1 MTREELAAALRKAD
15 AAGNADDARRLAGAI
30 RQLDAGPAVQ
40 APARPAMDP
49 LHMVNPAARAQV
61 QANQPMRSLPMSP
74 LGPGNERYAPPKPP
88 PQGDPLAPANPQ
100 AAAANVDAQ
109 QRARGLVP
117 YTNASTGETYWRPD
131 PARQVAD
138 ANAQFRARE
147 AAKAS
152 AAQAQAENEAFRNS
166 RPEIVNQASDAI
178 RGGFA
183 ATENAAFDAVDA
195 GLDAVDPRRK
205 VSQFISQNI
214 TPAAEQVGRG
224 IGDFVEGPSGRFGGM
239 AGPAVGAIT
248 GGLSELGA
256 TMARDPQ
263 DASTQIVDALEP
275 THMLARGG
283 NTAGDALDAAM
294 GGDFGRSGNL
304 MAQAVP
310 DLIGGSGVLPAMSVT
325 ANALRTAA
333 RAPQRELAEQLARIQ
348 PLPATGRVPMAA
360 PRAAASVGGAGGPP
374 PAAPAAP
381 ALPVPVR
388 PQTAQQA
395 PTQPQTA
402 TAPPVPPIPPN
413 APAVTAGAAQPV
425 PARSRAEQRADDLLI
440 KKLAADGI
448 TMDDV
453 RKIQA
458 RLARRGDSGVYE
470 TIGEIAALT
479 DKSSGANLRGLQMAG
494 GAAPGPLQEALV
506 GLVNQNT
513 EKLSP
518 RLSRGATRA
527 TGQKADNAVATL
539 DELETRL
546 RTEATPAYDD
556 AYATPVNPQV
566 FANEILPV
574 LNTPSGQK
582 ALQAARNNLASIAA
596 DLQGRAARGASE
608 RAMMESQRAQAAVK
622 SIDDFMADP
631 VRGTAIPTTMALDY
645 TKRAF
650 DDVIADAGFGSDTAR
665 IVGGTKRNFAD
676 SVSQATGGQ
685 YGNALGVFE
694 DVKRLEDAFEVG
706 TQALNKKTWELERE
720 LAKGRGGSPWTAGE
734 VEALAM
740 GVARNIEDLIE
751 ANNQSALTKL
761 LKDKALKNMATALGS
776 QKAADMFEETIRRL
790 GANREWGR
798 RVAGGSD
805 TAMRQAA
812 IRDAGMEGEDAIT
825 RVLDR
830 VETSGNQFSLPG
842 LVNDVAVKPIARTAK
857 DIYQRLRYPGVY
869 DEEVNRALIPLIGKP
884 MTEGNLNEVIRRV
897 EARMAE
903 KGLIPPAQPAAVAA
917 PPPAPRRRPRGPRG
931 NPPGTTSSASATGTG
946 IVAGGVLGAMAPAD
960 DENEQF
966 INALFTAAGVG
977 TAAGVAAK
985 LSKGGKPPPASGKV
999 AKPKAPPS
1007 APRSGPP
1014 GVKPPPVKM
1023 GFGGGDRPKV
1033 VSLQDTQRE
1042 RFANKIRDV
1051 MASTPQRVADEKRAY
1066 HSSGRL
1072 PLPIGTR
1079 MRAPKFSNGDLA
1091 KKMNGWVIE
1100 DYFITPMKPDEYGYV
1115 LKRGDETLKLYASS
1129 TGNPYTKA
1137 TRPQGWEA
1145 LVGPDGATKYQE
1157 ALYRPAKTAQPKA
1170 ANDTH
1175 DAAAAQA
1182 EWDALF
1188 RNEGDPPTQNGL
1200 PGGSR
1205 DLPMDEGSR
1214 MERAKAQGFDT
1225 GRVAYRGLNR
1235 SYDEGGGGRR
1245 YQMFTSSESDA
1256 AEYGSNVV
1264 AAYLRKG
1271 NNLQVDGGRRNFN
1284 SVSVSQLPDDVRA
1297 KLHPSIQ
1304 GVARIDDIADA
1315 AQKAG
1320 YDSVSVSNVYDNSW
1334 GEIPTQP
1341 TKPTKPRVRTQKDI
1355 DLDNELVRELGFDP
1369 ADFPSTPRTP
1379 DAPDVPTKNTDP
1391 VTIDVVFDTK
1401 NIRSKDAAFDPSQ
1414 EQSSKLLAGM
1424 GGSSR
1429 GIADNLKQDAAL
1441 AAFGSA
1447 GGSFANQDDPQ
1458 AGALGGMGLALG
1470 GKYVPR
1476 AVNALR
1482 GAGRVKPP
1490 PMRGAAQGK
1499 FRGPNNQTFAGV
1511 NAKTAD
1517 KVALARAQNME
1528 AEGASREEIIDATG
1542 WFKQHGQWKFEII
1555 DSGAKL
1561 TGNKSGP
1568 LGSVMEHPELYKA
1581 YPDLAEL
1588 NTTRTPWK
1596 TGGDYIA
1603 PSVFNDEMIRVGN
1616 VGDDARSIA
1625 LHEAGGHGVQ
1635 RRENFPSGASS
1646 KLSVAEHRQ
1655 ALSDDLEDTK
1665 YWLERHRSEGATAS
1679 EIRAAED
1686 RVAQLEAQFD
1696 ATRNLTPTQFY
1707 RNTAGEVEA
1716 RNVQKR
1722 DEIRRRGKNPGRP
1735 WETQDVPDDQQIVRF
1750 GSGKAESRPK
1760 PPPKGQTGNAL
1771 AGKPPKGPPGT
1782 LSRMVAGGAI
1792 GGIAGGV
1799 AGEAEPQTP
1808 ETAQKIADNKS
1819 QLDSLLADIK
1829 TLEADKAFFR
1839 DAETIEAQKRL
1850 KKEGIDIGNSGPNRD
1865 GVDGINK
1872 GLTQKGIAEFKAQIE
1887 ADLNTAY
1894 NRRTQLEGVAEKLKQ
1909 DAAFERTRPTDEQ
1922 QQFRDFAPLI
1932 GGAVGA
1938 VLGKSIRIGGSMYSK
1953 AAAKPI
1959 IKKLDALLSNA
1970 PIAKPKTAAQRA
1982 AVESEIDRR
1991 ASNLNEFWR
2000 EGGADTPRGL
2010 KERVGMK
2017 PTRGVP
2023 FASKGNGEWT
2033 ARAPKN
2039 VMKPSELFP
2048 DRFIGRNVGPM
2059 DALVG
2064 GAGAT
2069 EAYLAD
2075 QNAQRVKEQLN
2086 TAYKT
2091 AKDDPSEKNL
2101 ARVQELEDQYA
2112 LSKGWAMLGT
2122 GLAVGTGIGVFTS
2135 KYARK
2140 RGSVQTAEEELAIL
2154 RRAIAD
2160 LKKQAGSAPKT
2171 PKPVVATPPPPPAPA
2186 TPPLPPARP
2195 RAPRRPPTP

>member
-183 ATENAAFDAVDA
+183 ATENAAFDVVDA

-205 VSQFISQNI
+205 VSQFISQNV

-275 THMLARGG
+275 THMLARGV
-283 NTAGDALDAAM
+283 NTSGDALDAAM

-348 PLPATGRVPMAA
+348 PLPATGRVPMSA
-360 PRAAASVGGAGGPP
+360 PRV
-374 PAAPAAP
+374 APTVA
-381 ALPVPVR
+381 
-388 PQTAQQA
+388 QTAQQA
-395 PTQPQTA
+395 PTQPQTV

-917 PPPAPRRRPRGPRG
+917 PPPAPRRRPRGPGG

-985 LSKGGKPPPASGKV
+985 LTKGGKPPPASGKG

-1023 GFGGGDRPKV
+1023 GFGGKPPAGEQYDFKHLDAIKDR
-1033 VSLQDTQRE
+1033 LARE
-1042 RFANKIRDV
+1042 
-1051 MASTPQRVADEKRAY
+1051 Q
-1066 HSSGRL
+1066 GRL
-1072 PLPIGTR
+1072 GEATTAKER
-1079 MRAPKFSNGDLA
+1079 EFRAVQVSQAEKELANEIKFLKSKGITPPDEMSIDDLA
-1091 KKMNGWVIE
+1091 AELEG
-1100 DYFITPMKPDEYGYV
+1100 F
-1115 LKRGDETLKLYASS
+1115 
-1129 TGNPYTKA
+1129 
-1137 TRPQGWEA
+1137 
-1145 LVGPDGATKYQE
+1145 DGA
-1157 ALYRPAKTAQPKA
+1157 
-1170 ANDTH
+1170 
-1175 DAAAAQA
+1175 
-1182 EWDALF
+1182 
-1188 RNEGDPPTQNGL
+1188 GM
-1200 PGGSR
+1200 S
-1205 DLPMDEGSR
+1205 
-1214 MERAKAQGFDT
+1214 
-1225 GRVAYRGLNR
+1225 
-1235 SYDEGGGGRR
+1235 
-1245 YQMFTSSESDA
+1245 
-1256 AEYGSNVV
+1256 
-1264 AAYLRKG
+1264 G
-1271 NNLQVDGGRRNFN
+1271 N
-1284 SVSVSQLPDDVRA
+1284 
-1297 KLHPSIQ
+1297 
-1304 GVARIDDIADA
+1304 
-1315 AQKAG
+1315 
-1320 YDSVSVSNVYDNSW
+1320 
-1334 GEIPTQP
+1334 
-1341 TKPTKPRVRTQKDI
+1341 
-1355 DLDNELVRELGFDP
+1355 
-1369 ADFPSTPRTP
+1369 
-1379 DAPDVPTKNTDP
+1379 
-1391 VTIDVVFDTK
+1391 
-1401 NIRSKDAAFDPSQ
+1401 
-1414 EQSSKLLAGM
+1414 
-1424 GGSSR
+1424 SR

-1441 AAFGSA
+1441 AGFGSV

-1458 AGALGGMGLALG
+1458 AGALAGMGLALG
-1470 GKYVPR
+1470 GKYGPR
-1476 AVNALR
+1476 AVNAMR

-1490 PMRGAAQGK
+1490 PVRGAAQGK

-1528 AEGASREEIIDATG
+1528 AEGAGRDAIWDETG
-1542 WFKQHGQWKFEII
+1542 WFKGVDGKWRFEID
-1555 DSGAKL
+1555 DSGAKI
-1561 TGNKSGP
+1561 
-1568 LGSVMEHPELYKA
+1568 GSEAALVFNGGRPYPSTMQNVMEHPELYAA
-1581 YPDLAEL
+1581 YPDMATDAGMIARRNSAAGVYEPEL
-1588 NTTRTPWK
+1588 KSATA
-1596 TGGDYIA
+1596 IA
-1603 PSVFNDEMIRVGN
+1603 PDLEN
-1616 VGDDARSIA
+1616 ARSIM

-1635 RRENFPSGASS
+1635 AREGFAAGGSPENMLMDELKAINDEMS
-1646 KLSVAEHRQ
+1646 KLARQMDVLQKNKYYSGRPPKEVDAEVA
-1655 ALSDDLEDTK
+1655 ALKQQYDDLMD
-1665 YWLERHRSEGATAS
+1665 RRSA
-1679 EIRAAED
+1679 EISPAAQ
-1686 RVAQLEAQFD
+1686 RD
-1696 ATRNLTPTQFY
+1696 AYNRL
-1707 RNTAGEVEA
+1707 AGEAEA
-1716 RNVQKR
+1716 RNVQTR
-1722 DEIRRRGKNPGRP
+1722 DAMRTRGEKPGRP
-1735 WETQDVPDDQQIVRF
+1735 WETQDVPDDRQLIRF
-1750 GSGKAESRPK
+1750 RAEGGKAESRPK

-1782 LSRMVAGGAI
+1782 LSRMVAGGAV

-1799 AGEAEPQTP
+1799 AGEAGGQE
-1808 ETAQKIADNKS
+1808 EDLTAEMNSTKKDIDDLNAALKTW
-1819 QLDSLLADIK
+1819 DSLDVMGKQRLLIQLGRVQSTYVDKNGARRKFDDGTTGDRTEPLFK
-1829 TLEADKAFFR
+1829 AYAQEKRDALEKAEAGLEA
-1839 DAETIEAQKRL
+1839 L
-1850 KKEGIDIGNSGPNRD
+1850 KKQSAYRQFQKEQNPFFDAVRELGPSGAMALAGAAATVLRIR
-1865 GVDGINK
+1865 GV
-1872 GLTQKGIAEFKAQIE
+1872 
-1887 ADLNTAY
+1887 
-1894 NRRTQLEGVAEKLKQ
+1894 
-1909 DAAFERTRPTDEQ
+1909 
-1922 QQFRDFAPLI
+1922 
-1932 GGAVGA
+1932 
-1938 VLGKSIRIGGSMYSK
+1938 GKSK
-1953 AAAKPI
+1953 AAVKVIEKDINDLLTNGPVKSLLKKGGAANTERNRAVNMNEFYRQGGAPDSKLPFNYGAAGYKPNPKAAKPGSLYSSKTTTKMDGVGSQFLRPND
-1959 IKKLDALLSNA
+1959 IKVLGVGLLDSVA
-1970 PIAKPKTAAQRA
+1970 I
-1982 AVESEIDRR
+1982 
-1991 ASNLNEFWR
+1991 
-2000 EGGADTPRGL
+2000 
-2010 KERVGMK
+2010 M
-2017 PTRGVP
+2017 P
-2023 FASKGNGEWT
+2023 FVSG
-2033 ARAPKN
+2033 
-2039 VMKPSELFP
+2039 
-2048 DRFIGRNVGPM
+2048 
-2059 DALVG
+2059 
-2064 GAGAT
+2064 
-2069 EAYLAD
+2069 
-2075 QNAQRVKEQLN
+2075 
-2086 TAYKT
+2086 
-2091 AKDDPSEKNL
+2091 
-2101 ARVQELEDQYA
+2101 
-2112 LSKGWAMLGT
+2112 
-2122 GLAVGTGIGVFTS
+2122 
-2135 KYARK
+2135 
-2140 RGSVQTAEEELAIL
+2140 AEEELKKAKEDVDNGNDSIEAL
-2154 RRAIAD
+2154 RRVEKAKTDLAMYQTIQRIGWGLAGGGALGAAYRYKLPKPDIRGAEEEVAAIGGYLRSIAP
-2160 LKKQAGSAPKT
+2160 PKT
-2171 PKPVVATPPPPPAPA
+2171 PRAPKALAPPA
-2186 TPPLPPARP
+2186 TPQTPPVAGPPAQLLLP
-2195 RAPRRPPTP
+2195 APSPPLKKPKPKPKPKPKKP